1 MTMRSLNFFRKLLR
15 KQPPSGESAPQLSRF
30 DLRSFER
37 PPLPTGL
44 PPATLQAMEGDAM
57 VQTALTIKS
66 LAVLATP
73 GEIVPGEDSPFGNR
87 VARWIENQFATM
99 AGSADDILRQGMSA
113 FGRGWSVQEMVL
125 DRAGGEVRLVA
136 CKPKDPSLFGLR
148 VDRYGN
154 VSGLVLEV
162 PGEPAVDLPRQKFV
176 VHVHRR
182 SFGFPRGRSDLEAA
196 YPHWSAKQAL
206 LKSWRL
212 HLERYASPTVLGRY
226 DRGTPFEEQASAL
239 DALSRL
245 NEHTALL
252 VPNQI
257 EVAMLGAD
265 RSFSTGFA
273 EAIEFHNRE
282 IARAVLGQTLTTDEG
297 RRVGSMALGRVHLQ
311 VLLLQ
316 IEAIRRELSDTLMTE
331 QVIRPLV
338 EWNFGSAPVPRYRF
352 KPVRLEAFAEGRIV

>member
-1 MTMRSLNFFRKLLR
+1 MKPLHFLRKLLR
-15 KQPPSGESAPQLSRF
+15 KQPAAGESAPQLSRF
-30 DLRSFER
+30 DLRSYER

-44 PPATLQAMEGDAM
+44 PPAVLQAMETDAM

-73 GEIVPGEDSPFGNR
+73 GEVVPGDDSPLGHR
-87 VARWIENQFATM
+87 IAKWIERQFETM

-113 FGRGWSVQEMVL
+113 FARGWSVQEMIF
-125 DRAGGEVRLVA
+125 DRAGNELRLVA
-136 CKPKDPSLFGLR
+136 CKSKDPSLFGLQ
-148 VDRYGN
+148 VDRFGN
-154 VSGLVLEV
+154 IDGLVLEV
-162 PGEPAVDLPRQKFV
+162 PGEEAVELPRQKFV

-196 YPHWSAKQAL
+196 HIHWSAKQVL

-239 DALSRL
+239 DALSKL
-245 NEHTALL
+245 NEHTAML

-265 RSFSTGFA
+265 RSLSTGFS

-282 IARAVLGQTLTTDEG
+282 MARAILGQTLTTDEG

-311 VLLLQ
+311 VMLLQ
-316 IEAIRRELSDTLMTE
+316 IEAIRRELADTLMTE

-338 EWNFGSAPVPRYRF
+338 EWNFGAAPIPRFRF
-352 KPVRLEAFAEGRIV
+352 KPVKLEAFAEGRIV